1 MCAGHVETVEVTGS
15 AKGVGGWFP
24 LERVHAVYD
33 HSFHAQTEESLII
46 DFVNPDRGPGA
57 RVSVELSATSA
68 NRLIQAIQDALE
80 DGERRHGPLQVETPA

>member
-15 AKGVGGWFP
+15 AKGTDGWFP

-46 DFVNPDRGPGA
+46 DFVNPARGPGA
-57 RVSVELSATSA
+57 RVSVELSANSA

-80 DGERRHGPLQVETPA
+80 DGERRHGPLQMETTA